1 MPKIPVYNQR
11 LKSQGGAVASDV
23 NIQAAGAPGRALQR
37 LGQGVQQL
45 GNAIHKRDV
54 QKDNVEAYTELEN
67 LRLESQMALDE
78 GIRKGDVDSLLFMA
92 EYEEKAQKIGEKM
105 TTRQGQDFFNKAN
118 TRLNATF
125 ARDTG
130 LAEAKINGEK
140 TTNALVS
147 GIEKTS
153 IAIRSNPESLSP
165 AFDSYS
171 DTVDALLESG
181 VLPDLKTANKLKES
195 AKEKYGEAA
204 VIGIIR
210 RGEQGP
216 ETARQMLEA
225 GVFDEFIKGAG
236 VKDQLLKE
244 TRRQEIA
251 NDVDRRRGERL
262 QKDNEKAQATKWM
275 NNNLEKLHSLSLTTK
290 DILNSPMKPT
300 DKTKWINMLKKQ
312 ADKALTKTNPY
323 VYSAVQAK
331 ILADD
336 DDPEKIT
343 DISQILDFIGPN
355 GITATDA
362 GRLKRL
368 MRDTPEG
375 EKRRV
380 SRKNLLKFADSHLTS
395 TSFFTGV
402 KDPDGEERLNM
413 FMNALMDRE
422 DELRKEGKDPGVL
435 YDPKSK
441 DYFGNRVFE
450 YKRDFREIM
459 NSQKERQQVENPP
472 LNPEERE
479 KPEDMLKDILKDL
492 DLGE

>member
-1 MPKIPVYNQR
+1 MPKIPVYNQQVR
-11 LKSQGGAVASDV
+11 APGGTVASDV
-23 NIQAAGAPGRALQR
+23 NIEAAAAPGRAVQR
-37 LGQGVQQL
+37 VGQGLQSL
-45 GNAIHKRDV
+45 GDAIHKRDV
-54 QKDNVEAYTELEN
+54 QKDNIEAYTGLED
-67 LRLESQMALDE
+67 LRLKQQQALDE
-78 GIRKGDVDSLLFMA
+78 SVRKGDMDSLLFMA
-92 EYEEKAQKIGEKM
+92 EYEEQAQKIAEKM

-118 TRLNATF
+118 ARLNATF
-125 ARDTG
+125 ARDSG

-140 TTNALVS
+140 TINALET
-147 GIEKTS
+147 GMEKTS
-153 IAIRSNPESLSP
+153 IAVQSNPESLEP
-165 AFDSYS
+165 ALESYS
-171 DTVDALLESG
+171 ETIDALLDAG
-181 VLPDLKTANKLKES
+181 VLPNLKAANKLKEM
-195 AKEKYGEAA
+195 AKDKYAKAA
-204 VIGIIR
+204 VVGTIR
-210 RGEQGP
+210 RGEEGP
-216 ETARQMLEA
+216 QMARLSLEA
-225 GVFDEFIKGAG
+225 GVYDEYLDADS
-236 VKDQLLKE
+236 KDQLIKE

-251 NDVDRRRGERL
+251 NDVDARRRERL

-275 NNNLEKLHSLSLTTK
+275 NNNLEKLYGLSLTTK

-300 DKTKWINMLKKQ
+300 DKTKWINMLKSHS
-312 ADKALTKTNPY
+312 DKALTKTNPY

-343 DISQILDFIGPN
+343 DISQILDFVGPN

-422 DELRKEGKDPGVL
+422 DEIRKEGKDPGVL

-459 NSQKERQQVENPP
+459 NSQKDRQKVENPP